1 MSAPQARAHE
11 VGSLQNRY
19 ARASGGLTGTFS
31 RYTLGSSCSI
41 GRPTSLPGHRHG
53 AHIKF
58 AKPAPNIL
66 GAISIPA

>member
-41 GRPTSLPGHRHG
+41 GRPTSLPGYPTR

-58 AKPAPNIL
+58 AKPTPNI
-66 GAISIPA
+66 GDAI